1 MTTDMKQASTHNQLI
16 RQRLL
21 EGGSIT
27 GLEALRDFGCYRLAS
42 RISDLRREGLDIVK
56 TMETGINRANVTG
69 KPVTFARYSLNKTQT
84 IKERPNLSEG
94 K

>member
-42 RISDLRREGLDIVK
+42 RISNLRREGLDIVK
-56 TMETGINRANVTG
+56 TMETGINRVTG
-69 KPVTFARYSLNKTQT
+69 KPVTFARYSLNKKQIT
-84 IKERPNLSEG
+84 ERPNQSEG

>member
-42 RISDLRREGLDIVK
+42 RISDLRREGLEIEK
-56 TMETGINRANVTG
+56 TTETGINKVTG
-69 KPVTFARYSLNKTQT
+69 KPVTYARYYLAKTS
-84 IKERPNLSEG
+84 KERPNLSEG

>member
-1 MTTDMKQASTHNQLI
+1 MKQASTHNQLI
-16 RQRLL
+16 RQRLI

-42 RISDLRREGLDIVK
+42 RISDLRREGLDIKK
-56 TMETGINRANVTG
+56 TMETGINKVTG
-69 KPVTFARYSLNKTQT
+69 KPVTFARYSLSKKQSIPT
-84 IKERPNLSEG
+84 ERPNQSEG

>member
-56 TMETGINRANVTG
+56 TTETGINKVTG
-69 KPVTFARYSLNKTQT
+69 KPVTYARYYLSKTET
-84 IKERPNLSEG
+84 KERPNL
-94 K
+94 

>member
-1 MTTDMKQASTHNQLI
+1 MKQASTHNQLI

-56 TMETGINRANVTG
+56 TMETGINKVTG
-69 KPVTFARYSLNKTQT
+69 KPVTYARYY
-84 IKERPNLSEG
+84 LS
-94 K
+94 KQKQRNART

>member
-56 TMETGINRANVTG
+56 TMETGINRVTC
-69 KPVTFARYSLNKTQT
+69 KPVTFARYSLAQKQT
-84 IKERPNLSEG
+84 TKERPNLSEG